1 MVRLKR
7 LLAPFIPFAVEEVWS
22 WYRTGSVHQAEW
34 PTAEPLRAAAAGAD
48 PELIRVAGEALTV
61 LRKVK
66 SENKVSQRT
75 TYAFVTL
82 SVVDADRELLDQVLS
97 DLVKAALW

>member
-1 MVRLKR
+1 MSPPIWAICLTSDE
-7 LLAPFIPFAVEEVWS
+7 AI
-22 WYRTGSVHQAEW
+22 
-34 PTAEPLRAAAAGAD
+34 
-48 PELIRVAGEALTV
+48 IRVAGEALTV

-82 SVVDADRELLDQVLS
+82 SVVDTDRELLDQVLS
-97 DLVKAALW
+97 DLVKAAHVRGDLGVENVDEVGTIAVAAYELDPPQPKQPRNK